1 MCNISV
7 LYRILFAVQFE
18 AQVPFKLLRIMT
30 MQLNNIVLRSRSKV
44 VTGVLSSFKWIITE
58 RNLNRQQIDVSNFMA
73 HTT

>member
-1 MCNISV
+1 MFNINV
-7 LYRILFAVQFE
+7 LYRILFAVQVE

>member
-7 LYRILFAVQFE
+7 LYRILFAVQVE

>member
-1 MCNISV
+1 MFNINV
-7 LYRILFAVQFE
+7 LYRILFAVQVE

-58 RNLNRQQIDVSNFMA
+58 RNLNRQQTDVSNFMA